1 MMDPEKIEWH
11 VWHRRKRTP
20 FLIYFMFHG
29 ASTRPLKRFDHSVKE
44 HGSCVDYIITRK
56 SVLEDFRQKLWER
69 FKTEPGFILQSM
81 KDAYE
86 QQEKDKEQWQ
96 ALLAKDFSE
105 LSNTELSTE
114 YTRYIERVLRY
125 GGYIY
130 TPLAI
135 EPLLAQEVEKV
146 LGDNKED
153 HDVVMTPV
161 NESEMIEERKSLL
174 RMAVSKDLSGMK
186 EHVERFSFLKK
197 KGMFMEFFDD
207 AHYKE
212 EIEKCSSPEDEL
224 EKLEQDSESK
234 KRSFQELLD
243 RFPDDAYAQAL
254 LKTTNEAIFFRTWRT
269 ERIIQSSFYI
279 VPLFKE
285 IASRI
290 GLSDHHDVLYV
301 LPDELAALLEK
312 DRGADKE
319 LIAQRKDAFVMLI
332 LSEETLMLQGND
344 AKELL
349 GRMKFTESKSDE
361 VKGTPAFRGKVKGKV
376 VVVQGPEDYEKIA
389 GCEVLVAH
397 ATVPDMVPYLD
408 GVKGIVTEEGGI
420 LSHAAVISREM
431 KKVCV
436 IGTGNC
442 TSVLKDGDVVEV
454 DAEEGVV
461 RKK

>member
-1 MMDPEKIEWH
+1 
-11 VWHRRKRTP
+11 
-20 FLIYFMFHG
+20 
-29 ASTRPLKRFDHSVKE
+29 
-44 HGSCVDYIITRK
+44 
-56 SVLEDFRQKLWER
+56 
-69 FKTEPGFILQSM
+69 
-81 KDAYE
+81 
-86 QQEKDKEQWQ
+86 
-96 ALLAKDFSE
+96 
-105 LSNTELSTE
+105 
-114 YTRYIERVLRY
+114 VLRY